1 MINPDGDVNVG
12 EDPNSSNGESD
23 SKKDVL
29 VRSEEVDEE
38 RRGIDSQG
46 SDGKEFSIVG
56 GKESHE

>member
-1 MINPDGDVNVG
+1 MINPDRDVNVM
-12 EDPNSSNGESD
+12 EDSDSSNGESY

-38 RRGIDSQG
+38 RRSIDSK
-46 SDGKEFSIVG
+46 SADSKEFSIVG